1 MEHKPI
7 RGIDGPRN
15 LRNMKSRN
23 MVTTGPVKPR
33 HETER
38 NITLSLPRT
47 NSNAAGIRMSL
58 SRDDLENMTRG
69 HVVSS
74 VEGVVEQKYILIL
87 SLSEVYSASSN
98 SVFVEVTSNS
108 FGREESESR
117 AFRDGLSGR
126 RVRMRAD
133 R

>member
-7 RGIDGPRN
+7 RGINGPRN
-15 LRNMKSRN
+15 LRNMISRN

-33 HETER
+33 HGIEK

-47 NSNAAGIRMSL
+47 NSNAAGIRMSF

-74 VEGVVEQKYILIL
+74 AEGVVELKYILKP
-87 SLSEVYSASSN
+87 SLSEVYTASSYN
-98 SVFVEVTSNS
+98 VFAEVSDS
-108 FGREESESR
+108 FGCEGYQSR
-117 AFRDGLSGR
+117 DFEIASLEDDFG
-126 RVRMRAD
+126 
-133 R
+133 

>member
-1 MEHKPI
+1 
-7 RGIDGPRN
+7 
-15 LRNMKSRN
+15 

-33 HETER
+33 HGIEK

-47 NSNAAGIRMSL
+47 NSNAAGILMSF

-74 VEGVVEQKYILIL
+74 AEGVVEQKYILIP

-108 FGREESESR
+108 FGREEFEVTSTKTKVVLSSWPLWKTNSDEGGPL
-117 AFRDGLSGR
+117 RD
-126 RVRMRAD
+126 RVDGKEA
-133 R
+133 

>member
-1 MEHKPI
+1 
-7 RGIDGPRN
+7 
-15 LRNMKSRN
+15 
-23 MVTTGPVKPR
+23 
-33 HETER
+33 
-38 NITLSLPRT
+38 
-47 NSNAAGIRMSL
+47 MSL